1 MNCFSFL
8 SFSPYVYLDDL
19 WWTLKRSWCVIICP
33 FGYLTTLII
42 INPNKTLTHVIL
54 TMTSE
59 LSMCCF
65 NRIVSIPTLAILE
78 ATHPISETTL
88 VAICQIKGECLAITE
103 IWVGWGI
110 AMIGDAIWEEWAVPE
125 TTMEKWRECA
135 DFKLWYNQGFSP
147 LKELLSWW
155 LVIWF

>member
-1 MNCFSFL
+1 MNPETFL
-8 SFSPYVYLDDL
+8 MCDYL
-19 WWTLKRSWCVIICP
+19 P

-54 TMTSE
+54 TVTLE

-65 NRIVSIPTLAILE
+65 NRIVSIPILAILE

-88 VAICQIKGECLAITE
+88 VAICQTKVECLAITE

-110 AMIGDAIWEEWAVPE
+110 AMIGGAIWEEWAVRE

-135 DFKLWYNQGFSP
+135 DFKIWYNRGFP
-147 LKELLSWW
+147 LKELLNLMTGDLILTVLNFVDISVQSWTW
-155 LVIWF
+155 KFM

>member
-1 MNCFSFL
+1 MNLETLLMCD
-8 SFSPYVYLDDL
+8 YL
-19 WWTLKRSWCVIICP
+19 P
-33 FGYLTTLII
+33 FWISDHSNYHKSE
-42 INPNKTLTHVIL
+42 KTLTHVIL

-135 DFKLWYNQGFSP
+135 DFKLWYNQGVSP